1 MKLKRLFVFALPLMT
16 MGITSC
22 GGSPSSSPAASSEA
36 VSGSEQVSVEEVSS
50 ALPYKGDLPR
60 YDASKYKDCF
70 VIHYH
75 RYDGDYDN
83 WSLWLWDHGNNG
95 EGAEYLPVA
104 YDDYGSVFA
113 YPLSTWSPGNWSKL
127 DIGIIVKTKGSW
139 NAKDPDGDRFVTMS
153 NLTLDENRNYS
164 VWTWTEVT
172 AIYDHEV
179 AVPYY
184 LRQVSFDDFNT
195 LYVLSGIGNIQ
206 KIVLYRDGKKA
217 QEWSYSAAEA
227 KRSNTLTLD
236 EPASLEHSFTV
247 EATYGNGTVLSSPV
261 DVSTL
266 YETKDFKDKYNYE
279 GELGALYTEAKT
291 TFRVWSPVSTSIKLR
306 IYDNGTPKSLDET
319 RGDDTY
325 KEYDMVRGE
334 KGTWSYEYEGDA
346 NGKYYTYFV
355 TNYKFNGREIVDP
368 YAKAAGVN
376 GVRGMV
382 LDFADT
388 DPEGWDEMEMAHQI
402 DPKALTVYETHVV
415 DLTSHETWG
424 GTASKAKTYLGMV
437 EEGTTYT
444 PDGGEAVTTGFDHIK
459 ELGVNAVQLQ
469 PMFDH
474 ANDERDG
481 KRSFNWGYNPLNYNV
496 LEGSYSSDPYDG
508 AVRVREFKTAVKAFY
523 DADIN
528 VIMDVVYNHVNS
540 VDGQNFDVLA
550 PGYFFRYTGAGALS
564 NGSGCGNETASDR
577 SMFRKFMIDSTEFL
591 AKEYKLGGFRFD
603 LMALHDLDSMEA
615 VAANLHEYN
624 PKLAVYGEPWTG
636 GGSTLPSAKQASQA
650 NGNSFVGYAQFN
662 DGMRDALVK
671 SGMKGKT
678 ETGIGYGQT
687 AKMNASDLSA
697 VEKGLKGFTASGSN
711 LIQDAKKTVNYITCH
726 DNYTFYDRVYAYED
740 GRKFEEHTSDEQ
752 VAKLNLFSQAF
763 VMLSHGTSFMLAG
776 EEMLRSKFE
785 QTPEELTVAQRLEYA
800 HNTYTTTKVGDV
812 EIDGYVVNAL
822 DYSRKVEFADLF
834 ENYKR
839 LVDFKINLSALHDDV
854 HVNGTD
860 DDTSALVTVKH
871 DKGYTQIVESFVSD
885 GYDYV
890 IYFNAPG
897 ADAPVADL
905 TGYNIIYDSVDP
917 AVTLESPATGS
928 AETAFERCEI
938 LVARKAA

>member
-1 MKLKRLFVFALPLMT
+1 MKLKHLFVFALPLLT
-16 MGITSC
+16 LGITSC
-22 GGSPSSSPAASSEA
+22 VVGGSSEEESA
-36 VSGSEQVSVEEVSS
+36 EEVSS
-50 ALPYKGDLPR
+50 AKPYSGDLPR

-70 VIHYH
+70 VVHYH

-83 WSLWLWDHGNNG
+83 WALWLWDHGNNG
-95 EGAEYLPVA
+95 EGAEYAPVA

-153 NLTLDENRNYS
+153 NLTLDANGNYS

-179 AVPYY
+179 TVPYY

-195 LYVLSGIGNIQ
+195 LYVLSGIGNIR
-206 KIVLYRDGKKA
+206 KITLYRDGKVD
-217 QEWSYSAAEA
+217 QEWSYSASEA
-227 KRSNTLTLD
+227 KKSNTVTL
-236 EPASLEHSFTV
+236 EKAATLENVFTV
-247 EATYGNGTVLSSPV
+247 EATYGNGAVLSAPV
-261 DVSTL
+261 DVSPL
-266 YETKDFKDKYNYE
+266 YETDEFKDKYNYE
-279 GELGALYTEAKT
+279 GDLGAIYSEAKT

-306 IYDNGTPKSLDET
+306 IYENGTPTSLDAT

-325 KEYDMVRGE
+325 QEYDMVRGE
-334 KGTWSYEYEGDA
+334 KGTWSYDYEGDA

-355 TNYKFNGREIVDP
+355 NNYKFAGREIVDP

-388 DPEGWDEMEMAHQI
+388 DPEGWDEMEMAHQF
-402 DPKALTVYETHVV
+402 DPKELTVYETHVV

-424 GTASKAKTYLGMV
+424 GTAAKAKTYLGMV

-444 PDGGEAVTTGFDHIK
+444 PDGGEAVATGFDHIK

-528 VIMDVVYNHVNS
+528 VVMDVVYNHVNS

-564 NGSGCGNETASDR
+564 NGSGCGNETASNR
-577 SMFRKFMIDSTEFL
+577 SMFRKFMVDSTEFL

-603 LMALHDLDSMEA
+603 LMALHDLDSMKA

-624 PKLAVYGEPWTG
+624 PDLAVYGEPWTG
-636 GGSTLPSAKQASQA
+636 GSTTLAENKRASQS
-650 NGNSFVGYAQFN
+650 NGIYFEGYGQFN

-671 SGMKGKT
+671 SGMKGVT
-678 ETGIGYGQT
+678 ETGAAYSQLT
-687 AKMNASDLSA
+687 ALGASDLDSIEA
-697 VEKGLKGFTASGSN
+697 GLKGFTKSAG
-711 LIQDAKKTVNYITCH
+711 LVQDSEKTVNYVTCH
-726 DNYTFYDRVYAYED
+726 DNYTIDDRILAYEANNVNA
-740 GRKFEEHTSDEQ
+740 KKTDEATR
-752 VAKLNLFSQAF
+752 AKMNLFAQSFALLSQ
-763 VMLSHGTSFMLAG
+763 GTSFFLSG
-776 EEMLRSKFE
+776 EEMLRSKYE
-785 QTPEELTVAQRLEYA
+785 QTPAELTDAERFSYA
-800 HNTYTTTKVGDV
+800 HNSYTATKVGDV
-812 EIDGYVVNAL
+812 EIDGYAANAL
-822 DYSRKVEFADLF
+822 DYARKVEFANLF
-834 ENYKR
+834 EGYRR
-839 LVDFKINLSALHDDV
+839 LVELKQNLSGLHQSIHDA
-854 HVNGTD
+854 NGSDNSDLIETG
-860 DDTSALVTVKH
+860 H
-871 DKGYTQIVESFVSD
+871 DEGKTMVYEKFDSDGFQYYAVFNSFVGGDVARSVD
-885 GYDYV
+885 LSGYDIV
-890 IYFNAPG
+890 F
-897 ADAPVADL
+897 DSTDL
-905 TGYNIIYDSVDP
+905 
-917 AVTLESPATGS
+917 AVNQEASRAGS
-928 AETAFERCEI
+928 ATEALEKGQII
-938 LVARKAA
+938 LARK